1 MPAPRSRSSHLQNKP
16 ISFINSPVSGC
27 SSSPPRDCSEKL
39 LPNSRCISALGLLR
53 RTWDHFLL
61 NMWLNSSGAPDPQ
74 ELCLAAATLRLRRS
88 SGWAMCLSGF
98 AWGPLRQ
105 GEGTKAENEWPQ
117 MCTSRTRLNYR
128 GRGGEGLTGEAGTLN
143 PASQGYCEIR
153 SNPMTLFYPRQ
164 APADVCCAQCIS
176 QMSLFVSF
184 PISPISLW
192 ADKDSPHPPARYRAH
207 PGACA

>member
-88 SGWAMCLSGF
+88 SGWAMCLIGF

-105 GEGTKAENEWPQ
+105 GEGTKAENVAPDVHLTDTTQ
-117 MCTSRTRLNYR
+117 LQGPRRRGPHRGSRDTKPCFS
-128 GRGGEGLTGEAGTLN
+128 GLL
-143 PASQGYCEIR
+143 R
-153 SNPMTLFYPRQ
+153 
-164 APADVCCAQCIS
+164 
-176 QMSLFVSF
+176 
-184 PISPISLW
+184 
-192 ADKDSPHPPARYRAH
+192 DKK
-207 PGACA
+207 